1 MSHYDGIYN
10 NSNVA
15 ASVTQTKTSFLN
27 TSSISF
33 DLLNTNAN
41 MVKTRYDVKSLSSS
55 SLYGSRVIIIFDWCS
70 IYLINQIF
78 NILFWKKSVQGISTN
93 TNPSGIPSS
102 QKQQSY
108 RSSKRFRV
116 KELIMKKIFKEDD
129 SYATGEYSKEE
140 NGGNVDNVFY
150 SEKGEKR
157 ETWSG
162 KFDVI
167 INFL

>member
-1 MSHYDGIYN
+1 
-10 NSNVA
+10 
-15 ASVTQTKTSFLN
+15 
-27 TSSISF
+27 
-33 DLLNTNAN
+33 
-41 MVKTRYDVKSLSSS
+41 
-55 SLYGSRVIIIFDWCS
+55 
-70 IYLINQIF
+70 
-78 NILFWKKSVQGISTN
+78 
-93 TNPSGIPSS
+93 
-102 QKQQSY
+102 
-108 RSSKRFRV
+108 
-116 KELIMKKIFKEDD
+116 MKKIFKEDD